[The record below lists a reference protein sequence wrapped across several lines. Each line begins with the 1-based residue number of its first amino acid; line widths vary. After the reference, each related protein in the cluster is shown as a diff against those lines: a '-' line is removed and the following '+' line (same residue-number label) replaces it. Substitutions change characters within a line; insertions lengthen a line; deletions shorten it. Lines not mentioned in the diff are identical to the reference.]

1 MAAVEVN
8 DLTKRYSLRSFLA
21 RKGTEVLAVDHI
33 SFSVEEGEIFALL
46 GPNGAGKTTTLKIL
60 ATLLKPTSGTAKV
73 AGYDVLAERDAVRK
87 SIGIVFQEPALDT
100 RLTGREN
107 LDFHARMYGLPRS
120 ERKRSIE
127 EVLSLVELE
136 EYADVLVSKYSGG
149 MRRRLEIARGFV
161 HRPKVL
167 FLDEPTLGLDAH
179 SRRRIWSYIKKLNEE
194 EHTTIMLTTHYM
206 EEADFLCSRVGIMHN
221 GRIVAI
227 DEPEKLKSSF
237 TEDILTLEI
246 AWNDRSEE
254 EKAIEM
260 LKKFEFVRDFMQKEG
275 YILLKVHHAEMHI
288 AEILE
293 TASKV
298 GLEVK
303 SVSLRKPSL
312 EDVFIQLTG
321 KTLEEW

>member
-1 MAAVEVN
+1 MGAAVEVCE
-8 DLTKRYSLRSFLA
+8 LTKRFSLRKPLKDGS
-21 RKGTEVLAVDHI
+21 RTVVAVDNI

-73 AGYDVLAERDAVRK
+73 AGYDVLAERDAVRRN
-87 SIGIVFQEPALDT
+87 IGIVFQEPALDT

-107 LDFHARMYGLPRS
+107 LDFHARMYGLTRS

-127 EVLSLVELE
+127 EALSLVELE
-136 EYADVLVSKYSGG
+136 EYADVLVSEYSGG

-161 HRPKVL
+161 HHPKVL

-179 SRRRIWSYIKKLNEE
+179 TRRRIWSFIKKLNEE
-194 EHTTIMLTTHYM
+194 EHTTIILTTHYI

-221 GRIVAI
+221 GRLIAI
-227 DEPEKLKSSF
+227 EEPEKLKSSF
-237 TEDILTLEI
+237 ADDVLTLEI
-246 AWNDRSEE
+246 LNEMG
-254 EKAIEM
+254 EKDFEM
-260 LKKFEFVRDFMQKEG
+260 FKKFDFVRDFVQKEG
-275 YILLKVHHAEMHI
+275 YILLKVHHAENHI

-293 TASKV
+293 TASKL

-321 KTLEEW
+321 KTLNEF

>member
-1 MAAVEVN
+1 
-8 DLTKRYSLRSFLA
+8 
-21 RKGTEVLAVDHI
+21 
-33 SFSVEEGEIFALL
+33 
-46 GPNGAGKTTTLKIL
+46 
-60 ATLLKPTSGTAKV
+60 
-73 AGYDVLAERDAVRK
+73 
-87 SIGIVFQEPALDT
+87 
-100 RLTGREN
+100 
-107 LDFHARMYGLPRS
+107 
-120 ERKRSIE
+120 
-127 EVLSLVELE
+127 
-136 EYADVLVSKYSGG
+136 
-149 MRRRLEIARGFV
+149 
-161 HRPKVL
+161 
-167 FLDEPTLGLDAH
+167 
-179 SRRRIWSYIKKLNEE
+179 
-194 EHTTIMLTTHYM
+194 
-206 EEADFLCSRVGIMHN
+206 MHN

-246 AWNDRSEE
+246 AWNDRGEE
-254 EKAIEM
+254 EKAIEI

>member
-1 MAAVEVN
+1 MGAAVEVCK
-8 DLTKRYSLRSFLA
+8 LTKRFSLRKPLKDGS
-21 RKGTEVLAVDHI
+21 RTVVAVDNI

-73 AGYDVLAERDAVRK
+73 AGYDVLAERDAVRRN
-87 SIGIVFQEPALDT
+87 IGIVFQEPALDT

-107 LDFHARMYGLPRS
+107 LDFHARMYGLTRS

-127 EVLSLVELE
+127 EALSLVELE
-136 EYADVLVSKYSGG
+136 EYADVLVSEYSGG

-161 HRPKVL
+161 HHPKVL

-179 SRRRIWSYIKKLNEE
+179 TRRRIWSFIKKLNEE
-194 EHTTIMLTTHYM
+194 EHTTIILTTHYI

-221 GRIVAI
+221 GRLIAI
-227 DEPEKLKSSF
+227 EEPEKLKSSF
-237 TEDILTLEI
+237 ADDVLTLEI
-246 AWNDRSEE
+246 LNERG
-254 EKAIEM
+254 EKDFEM
-260 LKKFEFVRDFMQKEG
+260 FKKFDFVRDFVQKEG
-275 YILLKVHHAEMHI
+275 YILLKVHHAEKHI

-293 TASKV
+293 TASKL

-312 EDVFIQLTG
+312 EDVVIQLTG
-321 KTLEEW
+321 KTLNEF

>member
-1 MAAVEVN
+1 MGAAVEVCE
-8 DLTKRYSLRSFLA
+8 LTKRFSLRKPLKDGS
-21 RKGTEVLAVDHI
+21 RTVVAVDNI

-73 AGYDVLAERDAVRK
+73 AGYDVLAERDAVRRN
-87 SIGIVFQEPALDT
+87 IGIVFQEPALDT

-107 LDFHARMYGLPRS
+107 LDFHARMYGLTRS

-127 EVLSLVELE
+127 EALSLVELE
-136 EYADVLVSKYSGG
+136 EYADVLVSEYSGG

-161 HRPKVL
+161 HHPKVL

-179 SRRRIWSYIKKLNEE
+179 TRRRIWSFIKKLNEE
-194 EHTTIMLTTHYM
+194 EHTTIILTTHYI

-221 GRIVAI
+221 GRLIAI
-227 DEPEKLKSSF
+227 EEPEKLKSSF
-237 TEDILTLEI
+237 ADDVLTLEI
-246 AWNDRSEE
+246 LN
-254 EKAIEM
+254 EKGEKDFEM
-260 LKKFEFVRDFMQKEG
+260 FKKFDFVRDFVQKEG

-293 TASKV
+293 TASKL

-321 KTLEEW
+321 KTLNEF

>member
-21 RKGTEVLAVDHI
+21 RKEVLAVDHI

-73 AGYDVLAERDAVRK
+73 AGYDVLAERDAVRR

-107 LDFHARMYGLPRS
+107 LDFHARMYGLTRS

-149 MRRRLEIARGFV
+149 CLLYTS
-161 HRPKVL
+161 PS
-167 FLDEPTLGLDAH
+167 P
-179 SRRRIWSYIKKLNEE
+179 
-194 EHTTIMLTTHYM
+194 
-206 EEADFLCSRVGIMHN
+206 
-221 GRIVAI
+221 
-227 DEPEKLKSSF
+227 
-237 TEDILTLEI
+237 
-246 AWNDRSEE
+246 
-254 EKAIEM
+254 
-260 LKKFEFVRDFMQKEG
+260 RD
-275 YILLKVHHAEMHI
+275 
-288 AEILE
+288 
-293 TASKV
+293 
-298 GLEVK
+298 
-303 SVSLRKPSL
+303 
-312 EDVFIQLTG
+312 
-321 KTLEEW
+321 